1 MAKLS
6 LLFILGTVLF
16 FGCQNNTSDGVVIR
30 DKTEFKAKLDS
41 LRFFDSLVDIKKA
54 ADNKL
59 AHKFADKALSLAL
72 SMNTEEALAKA
83 FIIKGIAYKN
93 YKSDSSFIFY
103 SKALKIVDKNN
114 FIHLKAKLYYN
125 IAMVYLAAVDYKM
138 AVIFLDSSV
147 NNSRRWGE
155 FPLLSNAYNALGNIK
170 NSLLDT
176 TEARIMFDSA
186 YFIAKRNNLSSQ
198 MGVALASRTL
208 FEKDPEI
215 TEKNWQD
222 AIKLLSR
229 HLGNEEQISLIQINL
244 GLMKV
249 NPDSAI
255 AHYRSSL
262 DVAKSGNFP
271 ELEIAAFNNM
281 AYSLLEKND
290 FQGAENCLK
299 DHAIPIAQRIEDFD
313 WLSSLFD
320 TYADVMLAQSK
331 ISKAF
336 KYERQ
341 SLKMRLEANRK
352 YANDQVRLLSVLLD
366 VKNKELRIQ
375 SNESIIRMKE
385 NRIRLALFLFGCAIL
400 ILLLT
405 ILFYSWRLQKNK
417 IRYQDSLLKSAN
429 KLIDL
434 EENQKGKISMEL
446 HDLANPFYIAIV
458 KQIDLAKISDPLIER
473 ELKEK
478 LSTLTEGIR
487 AISHRIDNSFIGQI
501 PLPDLIY
508 GLTND
513 VQTISAVPIHF
524 SCIDYQINLSYE
536 KTMHVYRIIQEILF
550 NAMKYV
556 TSGKVEIELAVE
568 ENHLFVFYSDTGPG
582 MESGFPVKK
591 GLGISNIH
599 ERARILGGKAIMNS
613 EVGSG
618 TQWNISI
625 PLK

>member
-6 LLFILGTVLF
+6 LFLILVSVLF
-16 FGCQNNTSDGVVIR
+16 LGCGDNTPNGVSIE
-30 DKTEFKAKLDS
+30 DKSESKVKLDS

-59 AHKFADKALSLAL
+59 AHKYADKALSLAL
-72 SMNTEEALAKA
+72 SVNTEEALAKA

-103 SKALKIVDKNN
+103 SKSLKIVEKNN
-114 FIHLKAKLYYN
+114 IIDLKAKLYYN

-138 AVIFLDSSV
+138 AVVFLDSAV
-147 NNSRRWGE
+147 INSRRWDE

-186 YFIAKRNNLSSQ
+186 YSIAKRNNLSSQ

-215 TEKNWQD
+215 VEKGRQE
-222 AIKLLSR
+222 AIKMLSQQ
-229 HLGNEEQISLIQINL
+229 LGNEEQISLIQINL
-244 GLMKV
+244 GLMKT

-262 DVAKSGNFP
+262 EMAKSGNFP

-290 FQGAENCLK
+290 FKGAEKCLK
-299 DHAIPIAQRIEDFD
+299 DHAIPIAQKIENYD

-331 ISKAF
+331 ISRAF
-336 KYERQ
+336 IYERQ

-352 YANDQVRLLSVLLD
+352 YASDQVRLLSALLD

-375 SNESIIRMKE
+375 SNETIIQMKE
-385 NRIRLALFLFGCAIL
+385 NKIRLALFLFGCAIL
-400 ILLLT
+400 VLLLT
-405 ILFYSWRLQKNK
+405 VLFYSWRLQKNK
-417 IRYQDSLLKSAN
+417 IRYQESLLKSAN

-446 HDLANPFYIAIV
+446 HDLANPFYIAMV
-458 KQIDLAKISDPLIER
+458 KQIDLAKISDPSIEQ

-478 LSTLTEGIR
+478 LSSLTEGIR

-501 PLPDLIY
+501 PLPDLVS

-513 VQTISAVPIHF
+513 VQSISSVPIHYR
-524 SCIDYQINLSYE
+524 CTDYQIDLSFE
-536 KTMHVYRIIQEILF
+536 RTLHIYRIIQEILF

-556 TSGKVEIELAVE
+556 SNGTVEIELAVE

-582 MESGFPVKK
+582 MDSGSSINK

-618 TQWNISI
+618 TKWNISI